1 MHHRRIELGETTYA
15 YYSHSRREEVVAYRR
30 LAEQWL
36 AHYPEQH
43 LTGLLKRLKGKNDGA
58 HESAF
63 FELFLH
69 EYVLRLCDDVEIEG
83 LLADSGKRADFV
95 LHYHDGDALAVEAL
109 PLQPIDGVISENVM
123 LVNDYVIEVTSSDF
137 YIWFGESKGTL
148 DRPPRKR
155 HVQRWAERVLS
166 QLSWEEAHALAQRS
180 GSPLMVIEP
189 LKLHDCLIEAKLYV
203 RSPEARTEQTC
214 LGVLAGS
221 HTGSYEVP
229 AIVRNRVLKKIRNK
243 KSSRSDVPFVLAVN
257 IRDRVFKPGEEELE
271 VLHGF
276 KHKVRITPRRRDDGT
291 VAHDAEGLFSPDGT
305 EGVWSTIRNES
316 QYGRCSAIWFFHQV
330 GIVHPHGTRQAM
342 YLNPNTDHHFRMHAL
357 QHFSTAGLG
366 LPD

>member
-109 PLQPIDGVISENVM
+109 PLQPIDGVISENVK
-123 LVNDYVIEVTSSDF
+123 LVNEYVRQLTSSDF
-137 YIWFGESKGTL
+137 FIWFGESEGEL
-148 DRPPRKR
+148 DQPPRKR
-155 HVQRWAERVLS
+155 DAQRWAERLLS
-166 QLSWEEAHALAQRS
+166 QYNWEDEHALAQIS
-180 GSPLMVIEP
+180 GNRLIPIEP
-189 LKLHDCLIEAKLYV
+189 LKLGDWVIEAKLYV
-203 RSPEARTEQTC
+203 KSPEARTEQTC

-229 AIVRNRVLKKIRNK
+229 AIVRDRVLKKIRNK

-257 IRDRVFKPGEEELE
+257 IRDTMFKLGGEELE

-276 KHKVRITPRRRDDGT
+276 KHQIRITPR
-291 VAHDAEGLFSPDGT
+291 
-305 EGVWSTIRNES
+305 
-316 QYGRCSAIWFFHQV
+316 
-330 GIVHPHGTRQAM
+330 
-342 YLNPNTDHHFRMHAL
+342 
-357 QHFSTAGLG
+357 
-366 LPD
+366 